1 MLIREVKSDHA
12 IVQHGVVCSMGIA
25 AYAQKRKRDNSY
37 IINNAPL
44 IEKRKKQSIE
54 SEDSSMKS
62 EKGKRNTQD
71 L

>member
-1 MLIREVKSDHA
+1 
-12 IVQHGVVCSMGIA
+12 MGIA

-44 IEKRKKQSIE
+44 IEKRKKKQSIE

>member
-1 MLIREVKSDHA
+1 
-12 IVQHGVVCSMGIA
+12 MGIA

-62 EKGKRNTQD
+62 EKRKRDTQD